1 MPAATQPSA
10 AVRRTLERRKA
21 GAVYRRPATTSLP
34 SVPLRA
40 ADADPDP
47 LAQFTRWFGDARAAG
62 VYEPEAMALATAS
75 ADGAPSARMVLLKGH
90 DERGLVF
97 FTNYRSRKGRELE
110 SNPRAA
116 LLFHWKE
123 LGRQV
128 RVEGGVARVAREES
142 ETYARTRSR
151 GSRLSAL
158 ASPQSEVVAGRDELE
173 QRVRE
178 AAAAHP
184 QDVPTAEWWGGY
196 RLVPRAW
203 EFWQHG
209 EDRLHDRL
217 RYSVGPG
224 GGWTV
229 ERLAP

>member
-1 MPAATQPSA
+1 MA
-10 AVRRTLERRKA
+10 LNEEE
-21 GAVYRRPATTSLP
+21 L
-34 SVPLRA
+34 
-40 ADADPDP
+40 DPDP
-47 LAQFTRWFGDARAAG
+47 LAQFTRWLAGARDAG
-62 VYEPEAMALATAS
+62 VFEPEAVALATAG

-97 FTNYRSRKGRELE
+97 FTNYRSRKGRDLE
-110 SNPRAA
+110 ENPRAA

-128 RVEGGVARVAREES
+128 RVEGDVARIAREET
-142 ETYARTRSR
+142 EAYARTRGR

-158 ASPQSEVVAGRDELE
+158 ASPQSEVVAGRAELE
-173 QRVRE
+173 ARVRE
-178 AAAAHP
+178 TDLAHP
-184 QDVPTAEWWGGY
+184 GDDVPTAEWWGGY
-196 RLVPRAW
+196 RLAPRAW

-217 RYSVGPG
+217 RYVASAG
-224 GGWTV
+224 GGWSV

>member
-1 MPAATQPSA
+1 MA
-10 AVRRTLERRKA
+10 LNEEE
-21 GAVYRRPATTSLP
+21 L
-34 SVPLRA
+34 
-40 ADADPDP
+40 DPDP
-47 LAQFTRWFGDARAAG
+47 LAQFTRWFADARDAG
-62 VYEPEAMALATAS
+62 VFEPEAVALATAS
-75 ADGAPSARMVLLKGH
+75 ADAAPSARMVLLKGH

-110 SNPRAA
+110 ENPRAA

-128 RVEGGVARVAREES
+128 RVEGDVTRISREET
-142 ETYARTRSR
+142 EAYARTRGR

-158 ASPQSEVVAGRDELE
+158 ASPQSEVVAGRSEME
-173 QRVRE
+173 ARVRE
-178 AAAAHP
+178 AESEHP
-184 QDVPTAEWWGGY
+184 GDHVPTAEWWGGY
-196 RLVPRAW
+196 RLAPRAW

-217 RYSVGPG
+217 RYTTSAA
-224 GGWTV
+224 GGWSV